1 MATNTC
7 GSLLEQVQKG
17 HRHPQIHHTLIL
29 TSLLARDNGG
39 GQHCKGNREGN
50 SPVREVFTVFL
61 PDLLRL
67 LPQHTHPSFQKKLYT
82 LQHPFLIFKP
92 FTTLVLSNLHPSS
105 PLFSWRHTAGHPLP
119 AQHQISSPC
128 FQDQQP
134 DRLYLPR
141 LTVFSIFPLA
151 CSSAYKRKY
160 T

>member
-7 GSLLEQVQKG
+7 GSLLEQVQQG

-61 PDLLRL
+61 PDLLTL

-92 FTTLVLSNLHPSS
+92 FTTLVLSNLSLGRRHRPALPPLSWGHSWASPSS
-105 PLFSWRHTAGHPLP
+105 PHHL
-119 AQHQISSPC
+119 SSPC
-128 FQDQQP
+128 PQELQAQRVYFA
-134 DRLYLPR
+134 
-141 LTVFSIFPLA
+141 S
-151 CSSAYKRKY
+151 
-160 T
+160 